1 MVFEQMHS
9 LVAACLSLEACT
21 LHWTG
26 VFQQTETLQV
36 ASISNHTKVF
46 ASSSWSRFLTCLN
59 KPQDDYK
66 LQMLY
71 QGTTWWHL
79 DSFGGILR
87 QTKFTSSKRWR
98 SQRKS
103 RNWEKE
109 HVIPVL
115 STEKWCSATQNWFLP
130 TMTTQEVTLIRTK
143 MNQNDKSSGPGCWRC
158 SVFASRPGEFGSY
171 QLHWGIWL
179 VESEICR
186 CGFKLQVWRFLMV
199 HVHFPFKQF

>member
-1 MVFEQMHS
+1 
-9 LVAACLSLEACT
+9 
-21 LHWTG
+21 
-26 VFQQTETLQV
+26 
-36 ASISNHTKVF
+36 
-46 ASSSWSRFLTCLN
+46 
-59 KPQDDYK
+59 
-66 LQMLY
+66 MLY

-130 TMTTQEVTLIRTK
+130 TMTTREVMLIRTK

-199 HVHFPFKQF
+199 HVHFPFKQFYVLSVASWSQRLYLHNLHAVLVAACWN